1 MLSAISAPVA
11 PARRT
16 RGASGVVL
24 RSGQVRANSGA
35 GASPE
40 TRMIR
45 PTTDPVAIVTGASSQ
60 IGREVIRRL
69 VSLGYAIVAVYLE
82 DQRRAD
88 ALVAELQA
96 AGGTAVAVRADLADD
111 LDVER
116 VFTEAIAA
124 FASVDVLV
132 HTAVRGVSVLYR
144 HAARHLG
151 RGAAIVTVSAAEP
164 ITPALARRLREL
176 DITVNGVPAGREPAR
191 GDHDV
196 AELIALLER
205 WRQQPDS

>member
-1 MLSAISAPVA
+1 
-11 PARRT
+11 
-16 RGASGVVL
+16 
-24 RSGQVRANSGA
+24 
-35 GASPE
+35 
-40 TRMIR
+40 MIR

-82 DQRRAD
+82 DQRNAD

-151 RGAAIVTVSAAEP
+151 RGAAIVTVSTAEP
-164 ITPALARRLREL
+164 ITPSLAQRLREL
-176 DITVNGVPAGREPAR
+176 DITVNGVPAGRERPR
-191 GDHDV
+191 CDHDV
-196 AELIALLER
+196 AELIELLER
-205 WRQQPDS
+205 WRRQPGS

>member
-24 RSGQVRANSGA
+24 RLGQVRANSGA

-151 RGAAIVTVSAAEP
+151 RGAAIVTVSTAEP
-164 ITPALARRLREL
+164 ITPSLAQRLREL
-176 DITVNGVPAGREPAR
+176 DITVNGVPAGREPLR

>member
-16 RGASGVVL
+16 RGSSGVVL
-24 RSGQVRANSGA
+24 RLGQVRANSGA

-40 TRMIR
+40 TRVIR
-45 PTTDPVAIVTGASSQ
+45 PITDPVAIVTDASSQ

-82 DQRRAD
+82 DQSSTD
-88 ALVAELQA
+88 ALVEKLQA
-96 AGGTAVAVRADLADD
+96 TRSTAVTVRADLADD

-132 HTAVRGVSVLYR
+132 HTSVRSASVLYR

-164 ITPALARRLREL
+164 ITPALARRLRAR
-176 DITVNGVPAGREPAR
+176 DITVNGVPPGREPPR
-191 GDHDV
+191 GDHEV

-205 WRQQPDS
+205 WRRRPDS